1 MEKDLIKEQYKNK
14 IKIIPDAINTK
25 DAKEITD
32 FIDKYQS
39 DETKFRGNIGYA
51 HKKGMGYRAV
61 FPDNKAPN
69 LFKEIESVLT
79 KYSNFFIEQCKSFYK
94 NKKIYFYG
102 YSITRLEPG
111 IQLRLHQDIHES
123 VHGEPNKLAYSA
135 SLYLNDGYD
144 GGNIVFLNDF
154 KSDVDFPLY
163 EEVLN
168 GFMHHQKKHEMVL
181 FQADLWHATDLLK
194 GGTRDALIFW
204 ATTNKEHEFK
214 GFDSDFVWNPL

>member
-1 MEKDLIKEQYKNK
+1 MEKDLIKKQYKNK

-39 DETKFRGNIGYA
+39 DKTKFNEKIGFA
-51 HKKGMGYRAV
+51 HKKGVGYRAI
-61 FPDNKAPN
+61 FPDRKAPN
-69 LFKEIESVLT
+69 LFKEIEDVLT
-79 KYSNFFIEQCKSFYK
+79 KYSNFFIEQCKNFYK
-94 NKKIYFYG
+94 NENIYFYG

-123 VHGEPNKLAYSA
+123 KHGEIIKLSHSA

-144 GGNIVFLNDF
+144 GGDIVFLNDF
-154 KSDVDFPLY
+154 KSNEDFPLY
-163 EEVLN
+163 EDVLD
-168 GFMHHQKKHEMVL
+168 GFVYDQKKHEMVI
-181 FQADLWHATDLLK
+181 FPAELWHATDLLK
-194 GGTRDALIFW
+194 NGTRDALIFW
-204 ATTNKEHEFK
+204 ATSNKEHEFK